1 MPNIVAEGTSY
12 IRDDLSWASCEKSKG
27 VYALDPQD
35 ASWIDAANVAGLK
48 VVAILNAN
56 PIYPDKWDP
65 TAAANFCAWLATT
78 EAGKINAIE
87 VVNAPEEEPRSAVEP
102 VAVDEPAIVDETLN
116 EAKPER
122 PPRKKQASAKEEK
135 RWKTSVQLSR
145 RHEKIVNEFVMHYR
159 MQGLRPVSVN
169 TIILAALDVLKQTPQ
184 LDEVVHAIV
193 VADKRVTRPN

>member
-1 MPNIVAEGTSY
+1 MKKP
-12 IRDDLSWASCEKSKG
+12 
-27 VYALDPQD
+27 ALDPADLALERARQLKAVQLSRGGGEPPPD
-35 ASWIDAANVAGLK
+35 AS
-48 VVAILNAN
+48 
-56 PIYPDKWDP
+56 
-65 TAAANFCAWLATT
+65 
-78 EAGKINAIE
+78 
-87 VVNAPEEEPRSAVEP
+87 APQEEPSSTAEP
-102 VAVDEPAIVDETLN
+102 VVVDEPAKIVDEPPK
-116 EAKPER
+116 EAKPEK

-193 VADKRVTRPN
+193 AADKRVTRLN

>member
-1 MPNIVAEGTSY
+1 MRQGYPIADLGPDTALFPGDTLLLLGT
-12 IRDDLSWASCEKSKG
+12 RDQAQK
-27 VYALDPQD
+27 VRRYFD
-35 ASWIDAANVAGLK
+35 AV
-48 VVAILNAN
+48 
-56 PIYPDKWDP
+56 
-65 TAAANFCAWLATT
+65 
-78 EAGKINAIE
+78 
-87 VVNAPEEEPRSAVEP
+87 EEPTSTVEP
-102 VAVDEPAIVDETLN
+102 VVVDEPAKIVDEALK

-122 PPRKKQASAKEEK
+122 APRKKQASAKEEK

-193 VADKRVTRPN
+193 AADKRVTRLN

>member
-1 MPNIVAEGTSY
+1 MKKP
-12 IRDDLSWASCEKSKG
+12 
-27 VYALDPQD
+27 ALDPADLALERARQLKAVQLSRGGGEGPPA
-35 ASWIDAANVAGLK
+35 AS
-48 VVAILNAN
+48 
-56 PIYPDKWDP
+56 
-65 TAAANFCAWLATT
+65 
-78 EAGKINAIE
+78 
-87 VVNAPEEEPRSAVEP
+87 APEEEPSSTVEP
-102 VAVDEPAIVDETLN
+102 VVVDEPAKIVDEPPK

-122 PPRKKQASAKEEK
+122 PPRKKKASAKEEK

-193 VADKRVTRPN
+193 AADKRVTRLN

>member
-1 MPNIVAEGTSY
+1 MKKP
-12 IRDDLSWASCEKSKG
+12 
-27 VYALDPQD
+27 ALDPADLALERARQLKAVQLSRGGGDDPTD
-35 ASWIDAANVAGLK
+35 AS
-48 VVAILNAN
+48 
-56 PIYPDKWDP
+56 
-65 TAAANFCAWLATT
+65 
-78 EAGKINAIE
+78 
-87 VVNAPEEEPRSAVEP
+87 APKEEPSSTVEP
-102 VAVDEPAIVDETLN
+102 VTVDEAAKIVDEPLK

-122 PPRKKQASAKEEK
+122 PARKKQASAKEEK

-193 VADKRVTRPN
+193 AADKRVTRLN

>member
-1 MPNIVAEGTSY
+1 MKKPAMDPADLALERARQLKAVQLPRSGGEGPPDTS
-12 IRDDLSWASCEKSKG
+12 
-27 VYALDPQD
+27 
-35 ASWIDAANVAGLK
+35 
-48 VVAILNAN
+48 
-56 PIYPDKWDP
+56 
-65 TAAANFCAWLATT
+65 
-78 EAGKINAIE
+78 
-87 VVNAPEEEPRSAVEP
+87 APEEEPSSTVEP
-102 VAVDEPAIVDETLN
+102 AAADEPAKMVDEPPK

-193 VADKRVTRPN
+193 AAPLSMPTLAATRSKLRVVARPKGAWMSARLRSLLVLAIAPLDESFFFPVAGDPSGSLCAR